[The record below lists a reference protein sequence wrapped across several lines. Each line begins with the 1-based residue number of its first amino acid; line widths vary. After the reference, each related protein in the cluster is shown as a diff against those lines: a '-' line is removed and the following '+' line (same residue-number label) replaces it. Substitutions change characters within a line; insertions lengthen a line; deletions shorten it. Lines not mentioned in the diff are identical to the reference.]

1 MCYVVL
7 VHLMYHVLRGISSA
21 DVSCITWVYFSRC
34 IMCYVGL
41 VQQMYHVLRSFSS
54 ADVSCVTGN

>member
-7 VHLMYHVLRGISSA
+7 LQQMYHLLRRISSA
-21 DVSCITWVYFSRC
+21 DASCVTWGYFSRC

-41 VQQMYHVLRSFSS
+41 VQQMFHVLRSFTS
-54 ADVSCVTGN
+54 ADVSCVT